1 MLEYGRGWEV
11 EACDLIIP
19 GLKTWNLL
27 PLSIH
32 ELNASQGLQLFGGAA
47 HFLSQYFDEFISKSA
62 HGHSCYAAA
71 LVHTDPTE
79 TVASLCTTND
89 TIKKINSS

>member
-1 MLEYGRGWEV
+1 MLEYGRSWEV
-11 EACDLIIP
+11 EACELIIP
-19 GLKTWNLL
+19 GLKSWNLL

-32 ELNASQGLQLFGGAA
+32 ELNASQGL
-47 HFLSQYFDEFISKSA
+47 LSQYFDEFISKSA

-79 TVASLCTTND
+79 TVASLCRTND